1 MGYQFLHSPD
11 LLTDPFLRIRPILK
25 YLFSPYQDLETLL
38 KANLLYNKE
47 LFTIKLEDAR

>member
-1 MGYQFLHSPD
+1 MGYQFLNNLPKS
-11 LLTDPFLRIRPILK
+11 TDPMFRIRPRLK